1 MAEEQGI
8 STWRTSALERLT
20 QHRRAGQQ
28 QSADAIL
35 AELREVHIAL
45 GERRTGTVEEQRT
58 YLLAR
63 STSTPLPE
71 LYAAG
76 VNTNAWP
83 VPPRSSPARPD
94 SAPLSPAAEER
105 ITNLFES
112 AGPIGDPA
120 PRDNRYQARHRPQDG
135 QVFQQRP
142 LHWAVWDTDLDIA
155 IAYLPVQELAEY
167 QADNASSRYANRH
180 RRAS

>member
-1 MAEEQGI
+1 MTEDQGI
-8 STWRTSALERLT
+8 SAWRASALARLT
-20 QHRRAGQQ
+20 SHRRAGRQEA
-28 QSADAIL
+28 ADAIL
-35 AELREVHIAL
+35 AELRKVHIAL
-45 GERRTGTVEEQRT
+45 GERRTGTVEEQRS

-83 VPPRSSPARPD
+83 VPPHSSPARPD
-94 SAPLSPAAEER
+94 SAPLSPDAEKR

-112 AGPIGDPA
+112 AGPIGEPA
-120 PRDNRYQARHRPQDG
+120 PRRDRYQARHRPQDG

-142 LHWAVWDTDLDIA
+142 LDWAVWDTDLDMPV
-155 IAYLPVQELAEY
+155 AYHRDQELAEY
-167 QADNASSRYANRH
+167 QADNASSLYATRH